1 MKDQK
6 ASYHVVLQP
15 AFSSRILTQSM
26 LYTSAN
32 PIRAKTAI
40 RQKTKAPKTPKT
52 PDTPKL

>member
-6 ASYHVVLQP
+6 ASYNVVLQP

-32 PIRAKTAI
+32 PIRAKIAI
-40 RQKTKAPKTPKT
+40 RQKHR
-52 PDTPKL
+52 KL